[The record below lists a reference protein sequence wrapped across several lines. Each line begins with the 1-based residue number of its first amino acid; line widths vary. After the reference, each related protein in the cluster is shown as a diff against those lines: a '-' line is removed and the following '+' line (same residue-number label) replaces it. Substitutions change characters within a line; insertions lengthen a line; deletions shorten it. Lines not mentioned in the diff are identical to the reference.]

1 MNPEQPDLF
10 SEKEG
15 INPDSLVINNRRVA
29 LRNLDLD
36 AIPDT
41 SDLSGETQIGGTA
54 LMPGT
59 GAFKIISFYGNTS
72 KKQRCSLTITT
83 AKLPEDTYFIV
94 LPEHDAGNIFRPSKV
109 NDTAST
115 EKIKKAFLNSKHPG
129 LDSELYR
136 MNDLIV
142 YPVSNHRE
150 LVLGE
155 AMLSKTNS
163 MRMVIWIWSKK
174 WYKDMQYSYDV
185 LQWNGKRITGGFSV
199 EMVNGAF
206 MRRAAN

>member
-1 MNPEQPDLF
+1 
-10 SEKEG
+10 
-15 INPDSLVINNRRVA
+15 
-29 LRNLDLD
+29 
-36 AIPDT
+36 
-41 SDLSGETQIGGTA
+41 
-54 LMPGT
+54 
-59 GAFKIISFYGNTS
+59 
-72 KKQRCSLTITT
+72 
-83 AKLPEDTYFIV
+83 
-94 LPEHDAGNIFRPSKV
+94 
-109 NDTAST
+109 
-115 EKIKKAFLNSKHPG
+115 
-129 LDSELYR
+129 

-174 WYKDMQYSYDV
+174 SYKDMQYSYDV